1 MNILD
6 AVSGILKEAFFGS
19 VSSMWGV
26 IKIVVPLMIVI
37 EIIKDLKILDMM
49 YKYIRPLT
57 KVIGTSEKSVL
68 PLLSG
73 IIFGIVYGAG
83 LIIDSVKDGDM
94 HKKEIYLVGIF
105 LSACHAIVEDTL
117 VFVQIGANGWI
128 ILAVRIFMALIV
140 TIAASKSKYFRTNR
154 DYDIPVGGC

>member
-1 MNILD
+1 MDISNGLNL
-6 AVSGILKEAFFGS
+6 VLEILKEAFLGS
-19 VSSMWGV
+19 MSSMWGV
-26 IKIVVPLMIVI
+26 IKIVIPLMLII
-37 EIIKDLKILDMM
+37 EIIKDLKILDRL

-73 IIFGIVYGAG
+73 ILFGIVYGAG
-83 LIIDSVKDGDM
+83 LIIESIKEGDM
-94 HKKEIYLVGIF
+94 HKKEVYLVGIF

-128 ILAVRIFMALIV
+128 VLGVRILMALIV
-140 TIAASKSKYFRTNR
+140 TISASKSKYFKLNNNF
-154 DYDIPVGGC
+154 DVQI